1 MVEAVRSRASILIPL
16 LLVIGAII
24 ASFLASSGPIQWMD
38 NGMFLADATEGQYFS
53 QTLGPLDHPLYL
65 FFTTALYAGF
75 GSHVLSLMNSLLL
88 IPLAWAIYRLARG
101 VGATAQTALLSAA
114 AAILC
119 HCVFWI
125 STKAEVY
132 LLHTLL
138 VTLAYMVHFDAKSRL
153 GALQKLFLI
162 GLLTG
167 LAAAIHQL
175 TFIVL
180 FPLYVQLLWQHRART
195 LMTLPG
201 FLLGFAVAFPG
212 IVNEMRGGLGL
223 IDIGH
228 RYLIGIPDKTTEQS
242 WQGAL
247 FRFDDMWHE
256 KNSVVLLVLFILLR
270 AVIAPLV
277 LVGVTVLSAVA
288 ALGLAHRRGQPVG
301 VEPRQHLVEVAAL
314 AGPPAGGERATAY
327 IEADRDPVA
336 VLRDHLR
343 APLRLLEGRRADVDP
358 SAAGGQRSRERLVVA
373 DAAAHL
379 DLDVEGA
386 DDLRLE
392 LAVGAAAEGCIEIHQ
407 VQPLGAGVLPAH
419 RGGDRR
425 HADLRHRRQRLRRP
439 RLQRRPADS
448 AVSALRQRRDAE
460 EHLGLSILV
469 PPPPR
474 LSRAGEGVSGR
485 MASSE

>member
-256 KNSVVLLVLFILLR
+256 KNSVVLLVLSLIGPQI
-270 AVIAPLV
+270 VGLV
-277 LVGVTVLSAVA
+277 LFPKNPG
-288 ALGLAHRRGQPVG
+288 
-301 VEPRQHLVEVAAL
+301 
-314 AGPPAGGERATAY
+314 
-327 IEADRDPVA
+327 
-336 VLRDHLR
+336 
-343 APLRLLEGRRADVDP
+343 LRLLWCAAMMNFVFAISYDVTDRFTFFLP
-358 SAAGGQRSRERLVVA
+358 GAVLLSILGVMQLHRLLPRSATTGVLNASPLVAPVT
-373 DAAAHL
+373 
-379 DLDVEGA
+379 
-386 DDLRLE
+386 
-392 LAVGAAAEGCIEIHQ
+392 I
-407 VQPLGAGVLPAH
+407 LGVFAIYASGIIGLPAH
-419 RGGDRR
+419 KEPLPFRDDIHYFMAPYLSDRSAEEFVR
-425 HADLRHRRQRLRRP
+425 SYEQSAPQGALIIADWTP
-439 RLQRRPADS
+439 NG
-448 AVSALRQRRDAE
+448 ALRSAQAS
-460 EHLGLSILV
+460 GLLKGRTFESCDEVKDIDHYLQGPGAFLARTSYCGMIADRFTLETLPV
-469 PPPPR
+469 GYE
-474 LSRAGEGVSGR
+474 LRAK
-485 MASSE
+485 